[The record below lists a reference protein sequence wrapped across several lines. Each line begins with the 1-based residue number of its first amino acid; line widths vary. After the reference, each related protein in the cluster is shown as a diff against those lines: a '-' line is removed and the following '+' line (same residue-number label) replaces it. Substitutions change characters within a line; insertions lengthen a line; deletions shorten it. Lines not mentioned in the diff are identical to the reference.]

1 MVSKFFFGKF
11 SFTFVLWALYY
22 PFRLGKSHVFI
33 YFNNYQGF
41 KHCSKYIGLLTKRH
55 LTTTELQVV
64 ISSIGLLSYST
75 YVLIVCAL
83 VLISLEELLAF
94 SF

>member
-1 MVSKFFFGKF
+1 MY
-11 SFTFVLWALYY
+11 L
-22 PFRLGKSHVFI
+22 
-33 YFNNYQGF
+33 FNNYQGF

-55 LTTTELQVV
+55 IATTKLQ
-64 ISSIGLLSYST
+64 IGIFNIGLLSHST

-83 VLISLEELLAF
+83 VLIPLEELLAF